1 MTQNEMVL
9 NYIKKHGSIDQR
21 RATLD
26 LDIMRLGAR
35 IYDLKALGVPVVK
48 VTRYRLDANGKV
60 ARKWAEYSLDGT
72 RTGAGYIGQ
81 CAREIYERR
90 VIL

>member
-9 NYIKKHGSIDQR
+9 DYIKKHGSIDQR
-21 RATLD
+21 RATID

-48 VTRYRLDANGKV
+48 VTRYRLDAEGKV
-60 ARKWAEYSLDGT
+60 ARKWAEYRL
-72 RTGAGYIGQ
+72 RT
-81 CAREIYERR
+81 
-90 VIL
+90 